1 MTSEGTVTS
10 IAERVPVDEITA
22 RARQVRAGRLL
33 LTLLAGFFYA
43 IGWTV
48 GRAFYALAWCAVAVR
63 VGWQAGAARGPARTD
78 R

>member
-1 MTSEGTVTS
+1 MTTLEQR
-10 IAERVPVDEITA
+10 IPVDAITT

-63 VGWQAGAARGPARTD
+63 VGFNAGRAHGPARTD